1 MYCEIKSIIVKMY
14 GGDEVSAIVVDI
26 GSFHTRVGYASEDS
40 PRVVYPSVISRQFVG
55 VIPPHTTEGGID
67 IDSSRYI
74 AGDGIN
80 YRRDNMK
87 VQPIINQGV
96 CKLNSDEN
104 WDLLEH
110 LVNETISKEL
120 MLDPRDHPVLLT
132 EPNITNRDTRT
143 KMTELF
149 FEKFQVPAMY
159 ISKTAVL
166 SS

>member
-1 MYCEIKSIIVKMY
+1 M
-14 GGDEVSAIVVDI
+14 
-26 GSFHTRVGYASEDS
+26 
-40 PRVVYPSVISRQFVG
+40 G
-55 VIPPHTTEGGID
+55 VIPPHTTEGGIE

-74 AGDGIN
+74 AGDAIN

-87 VQPIINQGV
+87 IQGIMNQGI
-96 CKLNSDEN
+96 CKLHTDEN

-110 LVNETISKEL
+110 LINETISKEL
-120 MLDPRDHPVLLT
+120 MLDPRDHPILLT
-132 EPNITNRDTRT
+132 EPNITSRDIRT